1 MTAKRANDRKSPNAA
16 TGTATGTAAGAT
28 AGATAGAGYYRFP
41 TIHGDTVIFT
51 SEEDLW
57 QVPATGGT
65 ARRLTAG
72 QGTAR
77 FPRIS
82 PDGTTVAFSGTEE
95 GPMEVFVMP
104 VTGGQPR
111 RLTFHGV
118 AALVCG
124 WDPDGNILYATPAQ
138 QHTMRFTTIFR
149 VSPTGGRPEELPLGS
164 ALTVSYGPDGSVVLG
179 RYGMVGREPA
189 YWKRYRGGTAGD
201 LWIDAKGNGEFR
213 RLLELQGNL
222 THPLWVGDRIYF
234 TSDHE
239 GVGNLYSTLPD
250 GTDLQRHT
258 SHDDYYVRHPS
269 SDGKRIVYHAGA
281 DLFIYDPATR
291 ETLPVA
297 VDYPSPRTER
307 NRKYVA
313 GARYL
318 DEYSPHPEGHL
329 LATVVRGKGYH
340 MGLFEGPA
348 IQHGEADGVRYRLA
362 QWLPAPEAPATEGAA
377 PVAGGAATPNGGA
390 DGAATPGAGAGGPG
404 DGRKD
409 AAKPSTS
416 LAFVSDLE
424 GEERIEIHEGA
435 PGAEITRFSD
445 IDLGWIQ
452 IMKAAPK
459 GRRLAVANHRCRLF
473 VVDVDGGT
481 STLVDESSHFL
492 IRDVAWSPD
501 GRWLAYAYR
510 QSSHVQVIK
519 LHNVETGESVVAT
532 PPLLRDSSPVFDPDG
547 KYLYFISDRD
557 LDPVYDSVHF
567 DLSFPKGSKPFLI
580 TLRKDV
586 PNPFLPQPEPDGA
599 GNGSSGDGARTGADA
614 KNGDGDSD
622 SEKEAEEKIEVDVD
636 GIQDRILAFPV
647 EDAIYDTLDAISG
660 KLLYTTLP
668 IEGARKMNLFGG
680 GTPPAKATLSA
691 FDFKTRTS
699 DVLIPGITSFALSA
713 DRKTMIYRVG
723 NKLRYV
729 AAGEKPD
736 EKSAQE
742 GPGRKSGWIDLS
754 RIKVSVIPPLEW
766 RQMFREA
773 WRMQRDNFWNA
784 DMSDVDWVAVYD
796 RYEPL
801 LNRVSSREEFSDLM
815 WEMQGE
821 LGTSHAY
828 EMGGDYPE
836 SPQYRQG
843 FLGADLSFDATKKL
857 WRIDRVLRGD
867 VWDPEAG
874 SPLAK
879 PGVNVSDGET
889 LLAVN
894 GAPVD
899 DGQSPAELLVN
910 RANTEVALTVG
921 APDGSE
927 ARTVVVKTLG
937 SEFPMRYR
945 DWVENNRRR
954 VHEATDGKVGYI
966 HVPNMIA
973 EGYAEFHRS
982 FLPETDREGLVID
995 VRFNA
1000 GGHVSALLLEKLAR
1014 RRVAYVTTRWFGVE
1028 PWPNDAPP
1036 RPMVAVTNERAGSDG
1051 DIFSHS
1057 FKLLG
1062 LGPLIG
1068 KRTWGGV
1075 IGIWP
1080 RQSLVDRTI
1089 TTQPEFS
1096 FWFEDVGWRVEN
1108 YGTDPDIEVEI
1119 TPQDYGAGRD
1129 PQLERAIQEVEKIR
1143 SGYVAKKPSLDDR
1156 PSLRLK

>member
-1 MTAKRANDRKSPNAA
+1 MTTTGRAKQ
-16 TGTATGTAAGAT
+16 TAPS
-28 AGATAGAGYYRFP
+28 AGYYRFP
-41 TIHGDTVIFT
+41 TIHNDTVIFT
-51 SEEDLW
+51 SEGDLW
-57 QVPATGGT
+57 QVPETGGT
-65 ARRLTAG
+65 ASRMTAG

-82 PDGTTVAFSGTEE
+82 PDGHTVAFSGTEE

-104 VTGGQPR
+104 VSGGRPR

-124 WDPDGNILYATPAQ
+124 WDRDGNILYASPAQ

-149 VSPTGGRPEELPLGS
+149 ISPMGGEPEALPIGS
-164 ALTVSYGPDGSVVLG
+164 ALTLSYGPGGGMVLG

-201 LWIDAKGNGEFR
+201 LWIDAKGSGEFR
-213 RLLELQGNL
+213 RLVELQGNL

-234 TSDHE
+234 ASDHE

-250 GTDLQRHT
+250 GSDLLRHT
-258 SHDDYYVRHPS
+258 NHEDYYVRHPS
-269 SDGKRIVYHAGA
+269 TDGQRIVYHAGA
-281 DLFIYDPATR
+281 DLFIYDPSTG
-291 ETLPVA
+291 ETVPVE
-297 VDYPSPRTER
+297 VEYPSPRTER

-313 GARYL
+313 SARYL
-318 DEYSPHPEGHL
+318 DEYAPHPQGHL
-329 LATVVRGKGYH
+329 LATVVRGKSYH

-362 QWLPAPEAPATEGAA
+362 QWLPARKETREEGAA
-377 PVAGGAATPNGGA
+377 ESTDGATSGDGEGKAGGYDGVGGNGGV
-390 DGAATPGAGAGGPG
+390 GAGAPTTTM
-404 DGRKD
+404 
-409 AAKPSTS
+409 AV
-416 LAFVSDLE
+416 VSDVE

-435 PGAEITRFSD
+435 PTAEITRFSD
-445 IDLGWIQ
+445 MDLGWIQ
-452 IMKAAPK
+452 VMKAAPR
-459 GRRLAVANHRCRLF
+459 GRLLAVANHRCRLF
-473 VVDVDGGT
+473 VVDVDARR
-481 STLVDESSHFL
+481 STTVDESAHFL
-492 IRDVAWSPD
+492 IRDLAWSPD

-510 QSSHVQVIK
+510 QSTHVQVIK
-519 LHNVETGESVVAT
+519 LYNVETGESAVAT
-532 PPLLRDSSPVFDPDG
+532 PPLLTDRKPVFDPEG

-557 LDPVYDSVHF
+557 LDPVYDRVHF
-567 DLSFPKGSKPFLI
+567 DLGFPKGSKPFLV

-586 PNPFLPQPEPDGA
+586 PNPFLPQPEPDAPGGEGPNGAAAGDRDGGAKGA
-599 GNGSSGDGARTGADA
+599 GTDD
-614 KNGDGDSD
+614 KE
-622 SEKEAEEKIEVDVD
+622 SEKEDEQRIEIDVD
-636 GIQDRILAFPV
+636 GIQDRILAFPL
-647 EDAIYDTLDAISG
+647 EDAIYATLDALPG

-668 IEGARKMNLFGG
+668 IEGGRTRNLFATGA
-680 GTPPAKATLSA
+680 PPAKATLSA
-691 FDFKTRTS
+691 FDFKTGSS
-699 DVLIPGITSFALSA
+699 DVLISGITSFALSA
-713 DRKTMIYRVG
+713 DRKTMIYRAG
-723 NKLRYV
+723 NKLRYL

-754 RIKVSVIPPLEW
+754 RIKVSVVPPLEW

-784 DMSDVDWVAVYD
+784 DMSDVDWLAVYR

-801 LNRVSSREEFSDLM
+801 LDRVSSREEFSDLM

-828 EMGGDYPE
+828 EIGGDYRE
-836 SPQYRQG
+836 APQYRQG
-843 FLGADLSFDATKKL
+843 FLGADLSFDADRKR
-857 WRIDRVLRGD
+857 WRFDRVLRGD

-879 PGVNVSDGET
+879 PGVNVSDGES

-894 GAPVD
+894 GASVD
-899 DGQSPAELLVN
+899 GGRSPAELLVN
-910 RANTEVALTVG
+910 QANSEVALTVG
-921 APDGSE
+921 AAEGGEP
-927 ARTVVVKTLG
+927 RTVVIKTVA
-937 SEFPMRYR
+937 SEFPVRYR
-945 DWVENNRRR
+945 DWVEKNRRR
-954 VHEATDGKVGYI
+954 VHEATNGKVGYI

-982 FLPETDREGLVID
+982 FLPEIDRDGLIVD
-995 VRFNA
+995 VRFNG

-1014 RRVAYVTTRWFGVE
+1014 RRVAYVTTRWFGVD
-1028 PWPNDAPP
+1028 PWPDDAPP
-1036 RPMVAVTNERAGSDG
+1036 RPIVALTNEQAGSDG

-1129 PQLERAIQEVEKIR
+1129 PQLDRAIQEAERIR
-1143 SGYVAKKPSLDDR
+1143 SSHVPKTPSLDDR
-1156 PSLRLK
+1156 PSRSVPRLNG